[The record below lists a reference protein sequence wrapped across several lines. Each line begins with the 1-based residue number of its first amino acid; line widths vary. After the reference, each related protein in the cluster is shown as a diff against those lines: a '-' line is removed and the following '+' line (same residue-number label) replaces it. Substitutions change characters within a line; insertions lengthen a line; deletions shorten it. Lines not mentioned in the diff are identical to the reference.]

1 MFTGGGSVG
10 GIFWRPRTGH
20 VAAVAG
26 RADAAALAGEGHD
39 EPLAAARAASTS
51 ESEAEEPA
59 LEIAA
64 KFVLD
69 VARHE
74 PLGGF
79 APLEPVLEVL
89 RHDPVERRLL
99 RPTPLVAACG
109 TASPRGAAG
118 SPGDRSG
125 GS

>member
-1 MFTGGGSVG
+1 MIGEVGGGL
-10 GIFWRPRTGH
+10 GH
-20 VAAVAG
+20 VAAVTG

-39 EPLAAARAASTS
+39 EPRAAGHADGAG
-51 ESEAEEPA
+51 EAEAEEPA

-64 KFVLD
+64 ELVLN
-69 VARHE
+69 VSRHR
-74 PLGGF
+74 PLRLVTR
-79 APLEPVLEVL
+79 LEPALKLL
-89 RHDPVERRLL
+89 RHDLVERRLVGA
-99 RPTPLVAACG
+99 PTLVAACG